1 MGIKIFYICSIIY
14 VVFSSLGF
22 FRKELPLH
30 FWFIFLAIITLYY
43 VFYSHKRRIEFFY
56 TVLAAIIVNLSV
68 QLTGGVSSPLFLTYF
83 VILPIIG
90 YKEHYAHYWI
100 IAPCLF
106 AIEVLSAIFSHNIV
120 ITPLALFVAAVVIFG
135 IIIKKRTEQEI
146 SLQRS
151 LIKYESRDEFFRPAD
166 FDHQKILT
174 SIRVI
179 DQHPGIERPLL
190 YFVKFV
196 HNICNAYTTAIFS
209 YNNNKLVLVQGFSHS
224 ELFRSDTAVGVESGI
239 YRQVISERRP
249 ILIKEFAQNP
259 EELGYYKG
267 ELKISSVII
276 SPIILDDHVEGLF
289 VIDKEAGQFSE
300 EDKTLFDQAT
310 NTAGYLLAM
319 IRLYEKEKYETKY
332 RKAIAEVA
340 KELQKELDLKSIL
353 SNAIKSFKIFM
364 KFDDMS
370 VAKIDEVNNSG
381 VVIVSTYI
389 KENTKFSL
397 DDGLVGFIGRHKNI
411 IIKDDLHEGNLVVLK
426 KAVKTNNASFVGV
439 PIRQDGELYG
449 VIWLEDHRK
458 KKFSKDDIEPLNILA
473 SQLSLAWQRAQLYY
487 KVKDLSIRDWITGLY
502 NHGHFQ
508 DILEN
513 EIEKHKEFILLF
525 IDIDHFKEINDV
537 YGHQSGNEVL
547 KFLGRAISNTGIA
560 SRYGGEEFT
569 IIMSGCSLKKGLRE
583 AITLKDHLKKSEV
596 VFNKKKIKFTVSIG
610 VAHFPDD
617 ARTRDELIQKAD
629 MALYVAKET
638 GRDKVVAAQTIGEK
652 VNQDTRTQ

>member
-120 ITPLALFVAAVVIFG
+120 ITPLAIFVAAVVIFG

-209 YNNNKLVLVQGFSHS
+209 YNNNNLVLVQGFSHS

-276 SPIILDDHVEGLF
+276 SPIILDDHVEGIF

-353 SNAIKSFKIFM
+353 SNAFKSF
-364 KFDDMS
+364 
-370 VAKIDEVNNSG
+370 
-381 VVIVSTYI
+381 
-389 KENTKFSL
+389 
-397 DDGLVGFIGRHKNI
+397 
-411 IIKDDLHEGNLVVLK
+411 
-426 KAVKTNNASFVGV
+426 
-439 PIRQDGELYG
+439 
-449 VIWLEDHRK
+449 
-458 KKFSKDDIEPLNILA
+458 
-473 SQLSLAWQRAQLYY
+473 
-487 KVKDLSIRDWITGLY
+487 
-502 NHGHFQ
+502 
-508 DILEN
+508 
-513 EIEKHKEFILLF
+513 
-525 IDIDHFKEINDV
+525 
-537 YGHQSGNEVL
+537 
-547 KFLGRAISNTGIA
+547 
-560 SRYGGEEFT
+560 
-569 IIMSGCSLKKGLRE
+569 
-583 AITLKDHLKKSEV
+583 
-596 VFNKKKIKFTVSIG
+596 
-610 VAHFPDD
+610 
-617 ARTRDELIQKAD
+617 
-629 MALYVAKET
+629 
-638 GRDKVVAAQTIGEK
+638 
-652 VNQDTRTQ
+652 